1 MSLATMYMTAPSR
14 DDCLKI
20 GRALL
25 EKHLVACVNIIDGV
39 TSLYW
44 WEGKLEEATESVLIA
59 KTQMRLV
66 NACVAAIK
74 PLHPYE
80 LPCITGI
87 PVLKANPDYIRWV
100 IAETEPTQDEA

>member
-1 MSLATMYMTAPSR
+1 MSLATLYMTAPTR

-25 EKHLVACVNIIDGV
+25 EKRLVACVNVFDGV
-39 TSLYW
+39 QSLYW
-44 WEGKLEEATESVLIA
+44 WQGKIEESSEAVLIA

-66 NACVAAIK
+66 NACVEAVK

-80 LPCITGI
+80 VPCITGI

-100 IAETEPTQDEA
+100 ITETEPKEDEA